1 MHVVQWDHAHP
12 VGGPGGDGGAF
23 LPVSIAYIDSCATS
37 RRLLCLVRLWLLLL
51 RLRLRR
57 RFLLLRLRFLLLRL
71 RFLLLRLLLLLLS
84 ALLTDITN
92 TASPVGPSVSQP
104 VVRATDDASSRIQP
118 PNCRPLE
125 EKAKQRDDGPRL
137 PLHSTYSTYR
147 VGEP

>member
-51 RLRLRR
+51 RLRR

-71 RFLLLRLLLLLLS
+71 RFLLLRLLLLLS

>member
-37 RRLLCLVRLWLLLL
+37 RRLLCLVRLWLLL
-51 RLRLRR
+51 LRLRR